1 MDSDQCIRCR
11 RTADEISEG
20 RIVSVLMWRQRP
32 HHSSEYAVCF
42 ACALEIRKRED
53 ERAQDAIREAERAGA

>member
-20 RIVSVLMWRQRP
+20 RIVSALMWRKRP
-32 HHSSEYAVCF
+32 HHPSEYAVCL
-42 ACALEIRKRED
+42 ACALEIKKQQD
-53 ERAQDAIREAERAGA
+53 ERAQEAIPVAGRVGA